1 MCIALLFSETSGS
14 ADTDWCRLHEN
25 QTCAKCWLVSIMLCY
40 LNLFTGCPNL
50 PAKEPKKLNYWCMM
64 FFFNLDHYLED
75 LFLRGKFS
83 RILLFCWSS
92 LSLVELLST
101 IYQRLMDFLLLDNHY
116 ATLFWWNFVLSS
128 VSSSK
133 NRYFAR
139 KYFIQMI
146 TCTFKH
152 SIVLRKQKI
161 LVKGLV

>member
-50 PAKEPKKLNYWCMM
+50 PAKEPKKIRLLVHDV
-64 FFFNLDHYLED
+64 FFNLDHYLED

-101 IYQRLMDFLLLDNHY
+101 IYQRLMDFFYCWIIIMQLCFDETLYFHLPLLLK
-116 ATLFWWNFVLSS
+116 TIILQESLS
-128 VSSSK
+128 
-133 NRYFAR
+133 
-139 KYFIQMI
+139 
-146 TCTFKH
+146 FKW
-152 SIVLRKQKI
+152 
-161 LVKGLV
+161 